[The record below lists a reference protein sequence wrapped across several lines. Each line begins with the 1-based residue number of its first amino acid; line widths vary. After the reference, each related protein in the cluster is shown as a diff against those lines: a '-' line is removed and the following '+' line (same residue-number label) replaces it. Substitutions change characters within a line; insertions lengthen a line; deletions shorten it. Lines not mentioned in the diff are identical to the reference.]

1 LRIFKNILVG
11 IALVAGLS
19 AYSREVMFT
28 DGTVEWRA
36 TASRFLEKHADGNG
50 TDSLAAHLTDC
61 GFLDAAVTDRG
72 DSSGAISVTF
82 GPRYEIG
89 VVRVETGDS
98 VEVRRI
104 DKVLERGL
112 LYGIIDSIL
121 DDHRNRGYYF
131 AEVVI
136 DSVIRKG
143 NTLDIEMK
151 IHPGAAAVVTDIQF
165 VGLHKTDPRH
175 LEKYLYINRG
185 DTIKPSG
192 VDRAVKNLGRLD
204 YLEMAAQPEIVPEPG
219 FWGSRLVFSIREKKQ
234 FYFNGA
240 VGYVPN
246 NGGTL
251 VGYMNFIARN
261 FFGRGRKA
269 EFLFDR
275 RDTNN
280 STFMVS
286 FRQPVF
292 ISGPGLFN
300 TRLKTRDYRDYF
312 YEFGLDADYYQPLSQ
327 SFDMTAALGWKNV
340 EPADSAAFSYEVW
353 RASLGIN
360 WGRIV
365 AERSIGFQS
374 ELDWTIS
381 YSRRIYRANNGNGI
395 PSRKVFNDT
404 RSEIRLGTQMKI
416 FTGFSGHVLLDFKDI
431 ESSEGF
437 LPLSELYLI
446 GGLGSLRGYRPDQF
460 AADRLVSLAH
470 EWRFFFSERDYFY
483 PFADGVYFERNEADL
498 TGEKHRRSW
507 IKWGYGLGV
516 SLSSN
521 AGRLE
526 LSLAWGEE
534 AAIDQPRLAVQLSGQ
549 F

>member
-1 LRIFKNILVG
+1 MRIFKSIFVG

-19 AYSREVMFT
+19 AYGGEVVFS

-36 TASRFLEKHADGNG
+36 TASRFLEKHADGSG
-50 TDSLAAHLTDC
+50 TDSLATYLTDC
-61 GFLDAAVTDRG
+61 GFLDAAVTGRG
-72 DSSGAISVTF
+72 DSAGVISVTF

-89 VVRVETGDS
+89 VVRVDIGGS

-104 DKVLERGL
+104 DKVLERDL
-112 LYGIIDSIL
+112 LFGIVDSIL

-143 NTLDIEMK
+143 NTLNIEMK

-165 VGLHKTDPRH
+165 TGLHKTDPKH
-175 LEKYLYINRG
+175 LERYLYINRG
-185 DTIKPSG
+185 DTLNPGRIE
-192 VDRAVKNLGRLD
+192 RAAKNLGRLD
-204 YLEMAAQPEIVPEPG
+204 YLEVAGQPEIIPEPG
-219 FWGSRLVFSIREKKQ
+219 YWGSRLVFPIREKKQ

-240 VGYVPN
+240 AGFVPD
-246 NGGTL
+246 NGGTF

-269 EFLFDR
+269 EFLFDQ
-275 RDTNN
+275 RDTDN

-312 YEFGLDADYYQPLSQ
+312 YEFGLDAEYYQPLSQ

-340 EPADSAAFSYEVW
+340 EPADTAAFSYEVW

-381 YSRRIYRANNGNGI
+381 YSRRIYRANKGNDI
-395 PSRKVFNDT
+395 PSRKIYNDT

-431 ESSEGF
+431 ESSENF

-483 PFADGVYFERNEADL
+483 PFVDGVYFERKEADL

-507 IKWGYGLGV
+507 NKWGYGLGV

-534 AAIDQPRLAVQLSGQ
+534 AAIDQPRLAVLLSGQ